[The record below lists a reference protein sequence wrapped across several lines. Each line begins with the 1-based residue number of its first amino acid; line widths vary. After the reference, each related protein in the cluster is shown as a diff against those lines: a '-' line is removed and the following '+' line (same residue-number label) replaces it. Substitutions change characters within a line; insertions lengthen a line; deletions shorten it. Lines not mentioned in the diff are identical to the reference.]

1 LNKQKGFTLT
11 ELMVVISVIGIISAV
26 SAPNIVKG
34 LPKYRLKRASRDV
47 TSRLRAA
54 RSIAVKTSSTVI
66 VQFDLDRQRYSIN
79 GKWYPGSDDNTK
91 NGLASYYG
99 SGLCFGRGNFGTG
112 DPVTFPKDRV
122 TFNNRGICP
131 SLGTIY
137 LTNNE
142 GTVNKVAISR
152 AGRVRLTK
160 WFGGRKWN

>member
-1 LNKQKGFTLT
+1 MNYKKGFTLI
-11 ELMVVISVIGIISAV
+11 ELMIVISIIGIVAAV
-26 SAPNIVKG
+26 STPNVVKS
-34 LPKYRLKRASRDV
+34 LPKYRLQSASRDV

-66 VQFDLDRQRYSIN
+66 VQFDLERHRYSIN
-79 GKWYPGSDDNTK
+79 EKWYPDAKEKTK

-99 SGLCFGRGNFGTG
+99 SGLSFGRGNFGTG
-112 DPVTFPKDRV
+112 DPVTFPKDKV

-142 GTVNKVAISR
+142 GTVNKIAISR
-152 AGRVRLTK
+152 TGRIRLTK
-160 WFGGRKWN
+160 WFGGRKWM